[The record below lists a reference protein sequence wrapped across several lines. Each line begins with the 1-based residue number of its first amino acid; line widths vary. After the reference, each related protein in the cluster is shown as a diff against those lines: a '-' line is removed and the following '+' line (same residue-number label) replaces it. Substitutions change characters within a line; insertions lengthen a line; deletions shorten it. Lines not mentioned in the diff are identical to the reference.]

1 VCRRS
6 LSRAEGP
13 PPRPPTDAAGGRS
26 VRQEGIHPALPGD
39 SPHPVG
45 IGELHDAT
53 EGIADGVPGEAAPD
67 PGAQVEGCAVRS
79 RLGLPA
85 PHRRHEEEN
94 KTRRNQ
100 PFTVGFHG
108 GPSSPARPLQVK
120 GGKGATDGTDGTDGA
135 DGCRARSRRRGP
147 RAFSSASEYLRSLIR
162 EDRKREADAKLKAV
176 LLGGLKG
183 KTVKMTPG
191 DWKEIRNEV
200 RRRLRA
206 KREK

>member
-53 EGIADGVPGEAAPD
+53 EGIADGVPDEAAPD

-79 RLGLPA
+79 RLGLRA

-94 KTRRNQ
+94 KTRRNNHSLSASMA
-100 PFTVGFHG
+100 GH
-108 GPSSPARPLQVK
+108 PLRH
-120 GGKGATDGTDGTDGA
+120 D
-135 DGCRARSRRRGP
+135 RFRSRGARGQRMGRMGRMGRMAAGP
-147 RAFSSASEYLRSLIR
+147 DRVE
-162 EDRKREADAKLKAV
+162 EDRVPSALPAS
-176 LLGGLKG
+176 
-183 KTVKMTPG
+183 
-191 DWKEIRNEV
+191 IFV
-200 RRRLRA
+200 R
-206 KREK
+206 